1 LLEAEGWRDLNSQ
14 QSDDLNADCPDQ
26 VRNWLTQAVDRD
38 ASDLHLIT
46 GYAPA
51 LRIHGQIQELDE
63 PSLDA
68 NALRQMLL
76 ALCPQNAAERFNT
89 EKNVDFGLE
98 LEIRDKST
106 RFRANYFLS
115 GAQMG
120 ACFRLIPTEIP
131 DFEWAGFPRQIAERL
146 AALRNGLVLLT
157 GVTGAGKTTTL
168 AMLINLINQQGGRR
182 IITVEEPIE
191 YLYPKV
197 AGSVITQRELGED
210 VLTFADGL
218 KYGLR
223 QDPDVML
230 VGEIRDRETAQMAL
244 SAAETGH
251 LVFSTLHTRDVKGAV
266 SRFADLFPQSVQG
279 EIRSQLSVSLRAIIS
294 QHLLPNIEA
303 GAKRRLA
310 LEIMFNTDP
319 IAVGIR
325 QNKLLSIERYILSG
339 REDGMI
345 SLDES
350 IKRLMDAGEISQE
363 TAQRFASDSSYLG
376 V

>member
-1 LLEAEGWRDLNSQ
+1 LNNQ
-14 QSDDLNADCPDQ
+14 QSDDLNANCPDE
-26 VRNWLTQAVDRD
+26 VRNWLTQAVDRE

-51 LRIHGQIQELDE
+51 LRIHGQIEELGD
-63 PSLDA
+63 PSLEA
-68 NALRQMLL
+68 NVLQDMLL
-76 ALCPQNAAERFNT
+76 AFCPKLAAERFAA
-89 EKNVDFGLE
+89 EKNADFGLE
-98 LEIRDKST
+98 LQIHGKPT

-115 GAQMG
+115 GGQIG

-131 DFEWAGFPRQIAERL
+131 DFEWAGFPRQIAQRL

-294 QHLLPNIEA
+294 QHLLPSIEA
-303 GAKRRLA
+303 GSKRCLA

-350 IKRLMDAGEISQE
+350 IKRLLDAGEITQE
-363 TAQRFASDSSYLG
+363 TAQRFMSDSSYLG
-376 V
+376 G

>member
-1 LLEAEGWRDLNSQ
+1 MNSQ
-14 QSDDLNADCPDQ
+14 LNADCSDK
-26 VRNWLTQAVDRD
+26 VRDWLTRAVDRD

-51 LRIHGQIQELDE
+51 LRIHGKIQELDE
-63 PSLDA
+63 PLLEG
-68 NALRQMLL
+68 NALREILL
-76 ALCPQNAAERFNT
+76 ALCPKLAAERFMAA
-89 EKNVDFGLE
+89 KNADFGLE
-98 LEIRDKST
+98 LEIHDKPT
-106 RFRANYFLS
+106 RFRANYFLN
-115 GAQMG
+115 GGQMG

-131 DFEWAGFPRQIAERL
+131 DFEWAGFPRQIAEQL
-146 AALRNGLVLLT
+146 AAFRNGLVLLT

-223 QDPDVML
+223 QDPDVIL

-251 LVFSTLHTRDVKGAV
+251 LVFSTLHTRDVKGAI
-266 SRFADLFPQSVQG
+266 SRYADLFPQSVQG
-279 EIRSQLSVSLRAIIS
+279 EIRSQLSVSLRSIIS
-294 QHLLPNIEA
+294 QHLLPSIDE

-339 REDGMI
+339 REDGML

-350 IKRLMDAGEISQE
+350 IKRLMDAGEISQQ
-363 TAQRFASDSSYLG
+363 TAQRFVSDSSYLSS
-376 V
+376 

>member
-1 LLEAEGWRDLNSQ
+1 MNSQ
-14 QSDDLNADCPDQ
+14 LNADCPDK
-26 VRNWLTQAVDRD
+26 VRDWLTRAVDRD

-51 LRIHGQIQELDE
+51 LRIHGTIQELDE
-63 PSLDA
+63 PLLEA
-68 NALRQMLL
+68 NALREILL
-76 ALCPQNAAERFNT
+76 ALCPKIVAERFMA
-89 EKNVDFGLE
+89 EKNADFGLE
-98 LEIRDKST
+98 LEIHDKPT
-106 RFRANYFLS
+106 RFRANYFLN
-115 GAQMG
+115 GGQMG

-131 DFEWAGFPRQIAERL
+131 DFEWAGFPRQIAEQL
-146 AALRNGLVLLT
+146 AAFRNGLVLLT

-197 AGSVITQRELGED
+197 AGSVITQRELGQD

-223 QDPDVML
+223 QDPDVIL

-251 LVFSTLHTRDVKGAV
+251 LVFSTLHTRDVKGAI
-266 SRFADLFPQSVQG
+266 SRYTDLFPQSVQG
-279 EIRSQLSVSLRAIIS
+279 EIRSQLSVSLRSIIS
-294 QHLLPNIEA
+294 QHLLPSIDE

-350 IKRLMDAGEISQE
+350 IKRLMDAGEISQQ
-363 TAQRFASDSSYLG
+363 TAQRFVSDSSYLSS
-376 V
+376 